1 MMQGETTMM
10 TSSAYKM
17 ATAAASSSM
26 TSEARM
32 QANMASESKMTAESS
47 SEARVARRSSFSR
60 VSTSEM
66 AAQEAVEY
74 HQKHVRAS
82 SQERYLSRYVP

>member
-1 MMQGETTMM
+1 
-10 TSSAYKM
+10 
-17 ATAAASSSM
+17 M

-82 SQERYLSRYVP
+82 SQERYLSRYVPFKKGPLELFLK